1 MHGGGLRLMQVLG
14 SCRDPDNCQQQQQ
27 QQQQQQRLGASSSSS
42 ASSAML
48 FHSLSGSEMHGVID
62 EMDRR
67 AKSEA
72 PAISSAIDRGETE
85 TQTMPSI
92 SSDRAALCAGCGG
105 KISDRYYLLAVDKQ
119 WHMRCLKCCECKLNL
134 ESELTCFSKDGS
146 IYCKEDYYRR
156 FSVQRCARCHL
167 GISASEMVMRARD
180 LVYHLNCFTCTTCN
194 KMLTTG
200 DHFGMKDNLVY
211 CRLHFETLIQG
222 EYQVHFNHSDVAA
235 GKGPAL
241 GAGSANTLGLPY
253 YNGVGTVQKGR
264 PRKRKSPGPGADL
277 AAYNAALSCNENDGD
292 HLDRDQQYP
301 SNQKT
306 KRMRTSFKH
315 HQLRTMKSYFAIN
328 HNPDAKDLKQLAQ
341 KTGLTKRVLQVWFQN
356 ARAKFRRNLLRQEN
370 TGVDKTSDSTLQAG
384 TPSGPASEISNASM
398 SPSSTP
404 TTLTDLTNPTM
415 PTVTSVLTSVP
426 GSLEVHESRS
436 PSQTTLTNLF

>member
-1 MHGGGLRLMQVLG
+1 
-14 SCRDPDNCQQQQQ
+14 
-27 QQQQQQRLGASSSSS
+27 
-42 ASSAML
+42 ML

-67 AKSEA
+67 TKSEA
-72 PAISSAIDRGETE
+72 PAISSAQLAGRAP
-85 TQTMPSI
+85 TMPSI

-241 GAGSANTLGLPY
+241 GASSANTLGLPY

>member
-14 SCRDPDNCQQQQQ
+14 SCRDPDNCQQEPP
-27 QQQQQQRLGASSSSS
+27 LGASSS

-67 AKSEA
+67 TKSEA

-222 EYQVHFNHSDVAA
+222 EYQVHFNHADVAA

-241 GAGSANTLGLPY
+241 GAGSASTLGLPY

-415 PTVTSVLTSVP
+415 PTVTSVLTAVP

>member
-27 QQQQQQRLGASSSSS
+27 LGPSSS

-85 TQTMPSI
+85 TTMPSI

>member
-27 QQQQQQRLGASSSSS
+27 LGASSS

>member
-14 SCRDPDNCQQQQQ
+14 SCRDPDNCQQQQL
-27 QQQQQQRLGASSSSS
+27 LGASSS

-85 TQTMPSI
+85 TTMPSI